1 MLTTKID
8 ARVLA
13 DPSWWHWALTVPLL
27 AAHLAAVPKALAAAM
42 VLCGI
47 VGLFFFARLGSVR
60 LMPVQVRLAYLAL
73 LALGLAPGMGWL
85 HWVQLVGT
93 SAMVTFGYCPLVRL
107 LTLLPWNRG
116 EPLSS
121 GFLKALA
128 FAPAAGGL
136 WRWRSLAAETSA
148 ACSCSLA
155 AAARKQAPAC

>member
-1 MLTTKID
+1 LV
-8 ARVLA
+8 ALE
-13 DPSWWHWALTVPLL
+13 LTVPLV
-27 AAHLAAVPKALAAAM
+27 AAHLAGAPAAIAAAM
-42 VLCGI
+42 ALCGI

-60 LMPVQVRLAYLAL
+60 PMPVQVRLAYLAL

-85 HWVQLVGT
+85 QWVQLVGT

-107 LTLLPWNRG
+107 LTLLPWNRR
-116 EPLSS
+116 ESLSS

-136 WRWRSLAAETSA
+136 WRWQSLAAQAPA

-155 AAARKQAPAC
+155 AAAAKRASAI